1 MFDEPPS
8 LPMRAA
14 VASLLG
20 GLFGIGLI
28 LATHSVQAQAPTP
41 GASSE
46 ARAQDPSTPIGR
58 RIGEGPQHRVHIAE
72 PALGNGSGSRGMR
85 FSNDSA
91 DAESGLRWQVAR
103 IKGLRSEG
111 EIPRKRDL
119 ISVGVQVRY

>member
-28 LATHSVQAQAPTP
+28 LSTHSVQAQAPA
-41 GASSE
+41 GGVAIE
-46 ARAQDPSTPIGR
+46 ARAEDPSTAIIR
-58 RIGEGPQHRVHIAE
+58 RIGEGPLLTVHVAE
-72 PALGNGSGSRGMR
+72 PALGSGSGSRGMR
-85 FSNDSA
+85 LGNDSA
-91 DAESGLRWQVAR
+91 DAGSGLRWQVAR

>member
-28 LATHSVQAQAPTP
+28 LSTHGVQAQAPAGGVAT
-41 GASSE
+41 E
-46 ARAQDPSTPIGR
+46 ARAEDPSTALIR
-58 RIGEGPQHRVHIAE
+58 RIGDGPLRPVHLAE
-72 PALGNGSGSRGMR
+72 PVLGVSRSRGMR
-85 FSNDSA
+85 LGNDSA
-91 DAESGLRWQVAR
+91 DADSGLRWQVAR
-103 IKGLRSEG
+103 IRGLRSEG